1 MKILITGAT
10 GAVGRELIPHLSKNK
25 QIEILT
31 INRDLDKANKYFEKI
46 VNITNVT
53 IDNSDSIINF
63 KPEIIIHL
71 ASYVTSLNSY
81 EEGVKLVDSNITF
94 GLQLLDII
102 KQSDSVKLFLNFG
115 SFAEFKL
122 GGDTINNT
130 YLYSASKSAFRS
142 FVEYYSSIC
151 NFNLIH
157 LVPFTIYGTNDEKKK
172 IFDIILDG
180 FYSDTPINMS
190 PGLQEL
196 DFIHISDVCLAIEA
210 IISSKNH
217 SKFHLQ
223 NIHLGT
229 GKTNSL
235 RDVANYMKEI
245 LLKEPKHNWGGI
257 TYREQEVMY
266 ACANINPLLEI
277 NFKPKMNLK
286 NGILNFLHCKKI
298 I

>member
-31 INRDLDKANKYFEKI
+31 INRDLEKANKYFENI
-46 VNITNVT
+46 DNITNVT
-53 IDNSDSIINF
+53 INNSDAIINF

-81 EEGVKLVDSNITF
+81 EEGVKLIDSNITF

-172 IFDIILDG
+172 IFDFILDG

-235 RDVANYMKEI
+235 RDVAKYMKEI
-245 LLKEPKHNWGGI
+245 LHKEPKHNWGGI
-257 TYREQEVMY
+257 PY
-266 ACANINPLLEI
+266 
-277 NFKPKMNLK
+277 
-286 NGILNFLHCKKI
+286 
-298 I
+298 